1 MRFNGKNLVVLLAI
15 APALLVAGCAT
26 RQDVVDLQTQI
37 SNLEEGNRALEER
50 LAATT
55 ADARAA
61 ALAARQAAVEAK
73 TAQEGSL
80 ESAAAAKLAGEKA
93 DRLFQASLRK

>member
-1 MRFNGKNLVVLLAI
+1 MRLSGKKMVVLLAI
-15 APALLVAGCAT
+15 APALLATGCAT

-37 SNLEEGNRALEER
+37 SNLEQSNRTLEER

-55 ADARAA
+55 ADLRAA
-61 ALAARQAAVEAK
+61 ALAAQQAAAEAK
-73 TAQEGSL
+73 LAQEGSL

-93 DRLFQASLRK
+93 ERLFQASLRK